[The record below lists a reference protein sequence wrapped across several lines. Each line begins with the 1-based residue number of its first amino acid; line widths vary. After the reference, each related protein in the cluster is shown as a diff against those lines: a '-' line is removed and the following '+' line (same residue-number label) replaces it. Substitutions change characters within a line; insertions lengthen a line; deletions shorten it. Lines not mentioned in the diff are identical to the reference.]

1 MNPNQ
6 PNHTQRHAQ
15 ESAAAEQLYSP
26 AASRSLSLKESVALS
41 RCLRAR
47 AAFGSY
53 LRTVPFGSPTYQA
66 VQHQVLFHTWCHFM
80 FDNDL
85 LNFPAIVQ
93 ALNNAMKG

>member
-1 MNPNQ
+1 MSGALP
-6 PNHTQRHAQ
+6 T
-15 ESAAAEQLYSP
+15 
-26 AASRSLSLKESVALS
+26 ASRSLSFKESVALS

-66 VQHQVLFHTWCHFM
+66 AQHQVLFHTWCHFM

-85 LNFPAIVQ
+85 LNFSALVQ

>member
-15 ESAAAEQLYSP
+15 EPAAAEQLYSP
-26 AASRSLSLKESVALS
+26 AASRSLSFKESVALS

-66 VQHQVLFHTWCHFM
+66 AQHQVLFHIWHSLS
-80 FDNDL
+80 DPD
-85 LNFPAIVQ
+85 NFPALVQ